1 MIGSEFGIT
10 KKKCKFS
17 SQDLETQFT
26 LNLIREGIHPSRKF
40 LRVLIFVF
48 VLLLFSGNADNQFAK
63 WPNKVRRAANL
74 DQFASTLGENR
85 ICVCADENTIPNRRS
100 HFESQQPRF
109 PFPFSPI
116 IYFAPQS
123 SAGRFLFHVRSQSIN
138 INAYTE
144 MMGTKQRRSTGTSL
158 FLSLY
163 QVNFNQSRCRKLL
176 LP

>member
-1 MIGSEFGIT
+1 MSLEFI

-17 SQDLETQFT
+17 PLKT
-26 LNLIREGIHPSRKF
+26 LRRSSLSVSSERESNPSRKF

-48 VLLLFSGNADNQFAK
+48 VLVLFSGNADNQFAK

-85 ICVCADENTIPNRRS
+85 ICVCGRKHDSKSAFTFREPAAA
-100 HFESQQPRF
+100 RF

-138 INAYTE
+138 INACMYRND
-144 MMGTKQRRSTGTSL
+144 GH
-158 FLSLY
+158 
-163 QVNFNQSRCRKLL
+163 
-176 LP
+176 